1 MTRNALI
8 QRNKRRTFLSLS
20 LSVHVILY
28 VKRISILKL
37 WSRES
42 LKIWKLTV
50 ASSRNFI
57 QVHSEESTMW
67 DSRNSDLSSEEGK
80 DKF

>member
-42 LKIWKLTV
+42 LKIWKIV

-57 QVHSEESTMW
+57 QVHCEESTMW